1 MPAIHFDITGD
12 NDNIIR
18 SLQETLDK
26 LEQFDQISKRF
37 SEAGVDF
44 TSTEQ
49 AIKGVE
55 KYIEG
60 LEGAM
65 EGCSDKIEEL
75 NAKIAEAS
83 SEGDN
88 AAVAEYKQQ
97 LEETITTQSQLSEE
111 VDSSK
116 DALQLLKE
124 SFDDA
129 GKSAKENE
137 GIMVKLLGGQKNYNE
152 IISNLPGPLKNVVSG
167 LNGMVKAA
175 KAFIA
180 TPLGMVLTPLILA
193 FSALYKWLNSTAEG
207 QQRLAKITGYLKG
220 ALAGLQ
226 QVVFDVGKALFDAFN
241 NPKQA
246 VNSLWQS
253 IKNNF
258 LNRIQA
264 STGVIVNFGKMIGE
278 ALKGNFKE
286 AKEAAKDMG
295 NDFQKMFTGR
305 DIDDYKEIANSVKER
320 VTGIHKIGQ
329 AQSELSARENKL
341 HRDRTA
347 WMNEEAELDKQIAE
361 QRNKMRM
368 GSKTD
373 REAAAAKMQELINQ
387 KTARNVELAREEYE
401 IKKASNAL
409 TDSSQ
414 EDLDEEERLRARIT
428 QLETQGVTQKGFALR
443 IQDSMN
449 RQLGI
454 SSEKL
459 SELIEKENELL
470 DSLTDKQGQQKLET
484 ASLGISA
491 MRDGFDK
498 EMAELDN
505 EHDQRIAALDK
516 DHEERLK
523 KIEDFQ
529 KAEYKARNNGS
540 LRGFRFDENTEAVA
554 VAMEIHETDIANEEE
569 RRRQEL
575 ARTYKKYIDEYK
587 GFVDQWNDITD
598 KFNND
603 RKALTLSGAIL
614 DNPRLWD
621 EVENE
626 ERKALESLAESWATS
641 GQDKV
646 LERWFDS
653 LGAQT
658 YDDLLNTLTILEV
671 EMQNLGDSLPEEEA
685 NRLAAQIVLV
695 KKALSKKDYGDDF
708 VQDITDDIKREA
720 IPNWTE
726 LNKVLTD
733 TASLFKQAGNAIGG
747 MFGDALKMAGNFVTS
762 LGKIGNAMDAFK
774 RAKGL
779 KDTVGMITSGITM
792 AGAAVSIASEVAG
805 KIKEAKERTEEV
817 DRATQ
822 AYYRTLE
829 SIERS
834 KVLEGFSNAFGTD
847 SYGQFTQNVQ
857 FAQEAGDAIKTI
869 SQGISHDT
877 VKIKNWG
884 KVFAQSALGP
894 LGTLFGIGSAASKG
908 KTIADDFV
916 SDMRTGWQKFW
927 GSDKNVITASI
938 SDFFDSNGNLL
949 GDKLKEWYSTYGEGL
964 SDANKKVV
972 EDMLSEFDKLSDA
985 KKSISGFLSD
995 MFGDV
1000 ASDIASGMVDQFV
1013 ETGEAIQDMSKYMDD
1028 FGRSIAKSV
1037 IQSKLMG
1044 EIFTEDNQQAIADLI
1059 AAGKTSEA
1067 VSTFN
1072 GLLEKA
1078 KALAPGLN
1086 EFLAGL
1092 GLEGLG
1098 GSLNVEASSRGFAAM
1113 SQETGNELN
1122 GRFTALQ
1129 ISNETIAQGMTT
1141 VVTTLLSMQAM
1152 MTGDGSALSDIRDIH
1167 MIEATYLADIVKQT
1181 KPLPAMAEAIDK
1193 IQRSTANL

>member
-12 NDNIIR
+12 NSNIV
-18 SLQETLDK
+18 STVNDTVAKFKDMAETVHNSGVK
-26 LEQFDQISKRF
+26 SF
-37 SEAGVDF
+37 SG
-44 TSTEQ
+44 
-49 AIKGVE
+49 
-55 KYIEG
+55 
-60 LEGAM
+60 
-65 EGCSDKIEEL
+65 
-75 NAKIAEAS
+75 
-83 SEGDN
+83 
-88 AAVAEYKQQ
+88 
-97 LEETITTQSQLSEE
+97 LSEII
-111 VDSSK
+111 
-116 DALQLLKE
+116 
-124 SFDDA
+124 
-129 GKSAKENE
+129 KENE
-137 GIMVKLLGGQKNYNE
+137 EYIEQETAKLNELAKAFQEAAQAGDMGKVTSLGQQMKEQSENIQAVINETNKYKTALSDLNEEDETFRRELEQLVEGTNELGKSLDNNSGIMVKLLGGQKEYNA
-152 IISNLPGPLKNVVSG
+152 IISQLPAPLRSAVTS
-167 LNGMVKAA
+167 LNGLVGAA

-180 TPLGMVLTPLILA
+180 TPLGAVLAALILA
-193 FSALYKWLNSTAEG
+193 YKSLTSWLHGAAEG
-207 QQRLAKITGYLKG
+207 QERLAATSGYLNGVLTQLRQTVMNIGKG
-220 ALAGLQ
+220 LYN
-226 QVVFDVGKALFDAFN
+226 AFTS
-241 NPKQA
+241 P
-246 VNSLWQS
+246 
-253 IKNNF
+253 IK
-258 LNRIQA
+258 
-264 STGVIVNFGKMIGE
+264 SMMNFGASMETYIIGR
-278 ALKGNFKE
+278 LKAILDSVKLLGQAFGKLATLNFKE
-286 AKEAAKDMG
+286 ADKLFGDAENALVSGSMTD
-295 NDFQKMFTGR
+295 KMFEYVESVDKLG
-305 DIDDYKEIANSVKER
+305 KEY
-320 VTGIHKIGQ
+320 
-329 AQSELSARENKL
+329 SELDKRAFKL
-341 HRDRTA
+341 RQDRKA
-347 WMNEEAELDKQIAE
+347 WMTEEAELDKQIAE
-361 QRNKMRM
+361 QRNKLRM
-368 GSKTD
+368 GTPSE
-373 REAAAAKMQELINQ
+373 RAAASAKMQELID
-387 KTARNVELAREEYE
+387 KRTAREVELAREEYL
-401 IKKASNAL
+401 IKKERNAL
-409 TDSSQ
+409 SDSSL
-414 EDLDEEERLRARIT
+414 EDLEEEARLEARVI
-428 QLETQGVTQKGFALR
+428 QLETQGITQKGFALR

-540 LRGFRFDENTEAVA
+540 LRGFRFDENTEAVT

-708 VQDITDDIKREA
+708 VQDITDEIKREA

-774 RAKGL
+774 KAKGL

-1098 GSLNVEASSRGFAAM
+1098 GSLNAEASSRGFVAM